1 MTNSLALFFDEV
13 DVDRFNV
20 LRANQPL
27 VWSNKVPPRLRG
39 LHLLYRRKT
48 FGTAKQHGKR
58 GKGETREVVRA
69 IGASATS
76 ELTTT
81 EHCLQ
86 KKKTQPIVH
95 EHEDRPLL

>member
-20 LRANQPL
+20 LRADQPL

-58 GKGETREVVRA
+58 GKGETRELRVQLVR
-69 IGASATS
+69 
-76 ELTTT
+76 
-81 EHCLQ
+81 
-86 KKKTQPIVH
+86 
-95 EHEDRPLL
+95 LLRLN